1 MILPFD
7 KILRGEVRVENK
19 DVLIGGGGL
28 VGIETALYLAQ
39 FNNRIKIIKRSP
51 AILPNIERITRGYLL
66 RELEEKGIPILT
78 GRRFVSAGEGYAIV
92 ENTKTG
98 EKEMI
103 KCDVIVGAF
112 GMRPYVPFIIEG
124 IECYI
129 IGDAKSVRN
138 IASAVR
144 EGYEVGRKL

>member
-1 MILPFD
+1 M
-7 KILRGEVRVENK
+7 KVEGK
-19 DVLIGGGGL
+19 EVLIGGGGL
-28 VGIETALYLAQ
+28 VGVETALYLAQ
-39 FNNRIKIIKRSP
+39 FNNRLKIIKRSP
-51 AILPNIERITRGYLL
+51 AVLPNVERITRGYLL

-78 GRRFVSAGEGYAIV
+78 GRSFVSAREGYAIV
-92 ENTKTG
+92 ENTETG

-112 GMRPYVPFIIEG
+112 GMRPYVPFVIDGVE
-124 IECYI
+124 YHI

>member
-1 MILPFD
+1 M
-7 KILRGEVRVENK
+7 KRRV
-19 DVLIGGGGL
+19 DLI
-28 VGIETALYLAQ
+28 
-39 FNNRIKIIKRSP
+39 
-51 AILPNIERITRGYLL
+51 
-66 RELEEKGIPILT
+66 
-78 GRRFVSAGEGYAIV
+78 IV
-92 ENTKTG
+92 

-112 GMRPYVPFIIEG
+112 GMKPYVPFVIDDVEY
-124 IECYI
+124 YI